1 MSFLLTDAGLLFW
14 MLIVFG
20 IVFFILAKYGFPVI
34 VDMIDERK
42 KLIDES
48 VQNAKEANEKLAAIN
63 AESEAI
69 LRNAHEE
76 QAKILREAA
85 NTRDELIKEARKKA
99 EVEGEKMLAETRRI
113 IEMEKEDAIRDIRRQ
128 VAILSVDIAEK
139 ILRRELSSETKQHS
153 VIEELIDENIAIKS

>member
-1 MSFLLTDAGLLFW
+1 MSFLLPDAGLLFW

-20 IVFFILAKYGFPVI
+20 VVFFILAKYGFPVI
-34 VDMIDERK
+34 IDMIDERK

-99 EVEGEKMLAETRRI
+99 EFEGEKMLAETRHI

-153 VIEELIDENIAIKS
+153 VIEELIDEDIAIKS